1 MVQFTNEERRDML
14 QVYYS
19 SNRNSRAATQ
29 SYFEKYPERPQPNA
43 TYFLKLHRKLGEF
56 GNLNSQR
63 TKYGNRLPLETR
75 DAIIHEVRMVQ
86 A

>member
-29 SYFEKYPERPQPNA
+29 SYFEKYPERSQPNA

-63 TKYGNRLPLETR
+63 ATYGNRLPLEIR
-75 DAIIHEVRMVQ
+75 NAIIQEVRIVQ